1 MPFALSRGGKGAALQ
16 AAVTRLKKAANTVT
30 AAQLLQSHRILKG
43 LNMALR
49 KKIWQR
55 AGAFVVSVSM
65 AATLAACSTG
75 AKTPANPD
83 ETANTSGVA
92 QDLVFAIAGA
102 NLENG
107 HMDPHSSQIDSTFYV
122 LRNVYDSLIALDAD
136 GSFKPWLATE
146 WEISDDGKTYVF
158 TLRQDVT
165 FHDGEKFDAAA
176 AVKNFEHVVDP
187 ATASTQSLTMLGSEL
202 FDSAEATGDFE
213 LTLHLTEPFAP
224 LLANLS
230 TASLG
235 FYSPKVL
242 AEKTQDELL
251 AGGPE
256 VNVGTGPFVMTKLVA
271 KQEIVF
277 AANKDYAWAPELK
290 TADGVLSGQA
300 KLDTL
305 TVRIVP
311 EEAGRVGALQASDAQ
326 VAVNLTP
333 TGTAQLAGAN
343 INNAPS
349 PGMPHAAYINWEHG
363 VFGDPLVRQAFQQ
376 GFDLDTA
383 VAAAFGGEYD
393 RAWSILSPSTPNSY
407 DPALEEAWPFDVEVA
422 NGFLDEAGWTER
434 GTDGIRTKDGE
445 RLSAEWLS
453 WLPFSDENQALVNF
467 MIDDLKTIGFELK
480 HQAVEGPEY
489 QARYFTEQDGF
500 ILDFDITDW
509 SYISLDADIL
519 RQHLFSQG
527 YQNATQVKDS
537 TLDGLLVDAA
547 QLTDPAQREPLYQEI
562 QNWNMENVAIVPL
575 YLEQFTTAS
584 LPTVDGLL
592 FDSYGWPLFQGVTL
606 TK

>member
-1 MPFALSRGGKGAALQ
+1 
-16 AAVTRLKKAANTVT
+16 
-30 AAQLLQSHRILKG
+30 
-43 LNMALR
+43 MALR
-49 KKIWQR
+49 KKMWQR
-55 AGAFVVSVSM
+55 TAAFAVSLSM
-65 AATLAACSTG
+65 AATLAACSGGPQQPSPSGDTPTG
-75 AKTPANPD
+75 EGST
-83 ETANTSGVA
+83 EGVA

-107 HMDPHSSQIDSTFYV
+107 HMDPHSSQIDSSSYV
-122 LRNVYDSLIALDAD
+122 LRNVYDSLVALDTD

-146 WEISDDGKTYVF
+146 WTISEDGKTYVF
-158 TLRQDVT
+158 TLREDVT

-187 ATASTQSLTMLGSEL
+187 ATASSQALTMLGSDL
-202 FDSAEATGDFE
+202 FDSAEATGEFE
-213 LTLHLTEPFAP
+213 LTLHLSEPFAP

-230 TASLG
+230 TPSLG

-242 AEKTQDELL
+242 AEKTQDQLK

-277 AANKDYAWAPELK
+277 EPNKDYAWAPALK
-290 TADGVLSGQA
+290 TADGVFEGTA

-311 EEAGRVGALQASDAQ
+311 EESGRVGAMQSGDAQ

-333 TGTAQLAGAN
+333 TGLGQLAGAN
-343 INNAPS
+343 VNRTAS
-349 PGMPHAAYINWEHG
+349 PGMPYSAFINWDHG

-376 GFDLDTA
+376 GFDLDAA

-393 RAWSILSPSTPNSY
+393 RAWSVLSPTTPNSY
-407 DPALEEAWPFDVEVA
+407 DPSVEGSWPFDAGVA
-422 NGFLDEAGWTER
+422 NTLLDEAGWTEKDS
-434 GTDGIRTKDGE
+434 DGIRMKDGE

-453 WLPFSDENQALVNF
+453 WLPFTDENQALVNF
-467 MIDDLKTIGFELK
+467 MIDDLKKIGFELK
-480 HQAVEGPEY
+480 HQAVEGPDY
-489 QARYFTEQDGF
+489 QARYFSETEGF

-509 SYISLDADIL
+509 GYSSLDADIL
-519 RQHLFSQG
+519 RQHLHSDG

-537 TLDGLLVDAA
+537 ALDTLLVNGAS
-547 QLTDPAQREPLYQEI
+547 LSDPAQREPIYQEI
-562 QNWNMENVAIVPL
+562 QQWNVENVAIIPL
-575 YLEQFTTAS
+575 YLTQFTTAN
-584 LPTVDGLL
+584 LPNVQGLVY
-592 FDSYGWPLFQGVTL
+592 DSYGWPLFHNVTL